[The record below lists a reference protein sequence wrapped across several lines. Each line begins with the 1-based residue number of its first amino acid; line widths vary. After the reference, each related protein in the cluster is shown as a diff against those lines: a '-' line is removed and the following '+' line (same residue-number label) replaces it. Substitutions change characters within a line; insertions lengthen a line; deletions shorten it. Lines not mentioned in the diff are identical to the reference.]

1 MRQTV
6 KGETRIT
13 MSNGSWNVAVVGALG
28 MVGTEMIRTLE
39 RRNFP
44 VGELRPL
51 DLPENEGRGIDFRG
65 EAVKLRGATEENF
78 KGIDIALF
86 SAGGAASLDL
96 APKAVKQGAVVVDN
110 SSAWRMDPSCPLVV
124 PEVNAG
130 DLDLHRGIIAN
141 PNCSTIQMVVVLKPI
156 HDRAK
161 IKRVVVAT
169 YQATTGAGQKGSLAL
184 ERESMQF
191 CKVGTAVDPEGF
203 QYQIAFNVIPHID
216 VFQQGGYTKEEYKMV
231 NETKKIMGD
240 DSIRV
245 TATCVRV
252 PVFYGHSE
260 AVNVETET
268 KISPEQ
274 ARSILENSPGV
285 VVLDDPENLKY
296 PMPIMSDQ
304 QDATFVG
311 RIRED
316 FSIENGLNLWIVS
329 NNIRKG
335 AALNA
340 VQIAEQLV
348 QRDLL
353 NK

>member
-1 MRQTV
+1 MSD
-6 KGETRIT
+6 KG
-13 MSNGSWNVAVVGALG
+13 WNVAVVGALG

-44 VGELRPL
+44 VDELCPL
-51 DLPENEGRGIDFRG
+51 DLPENEGAEILFRE
-65 EAVKLRGATEENF
+65 EAAKVRAATEGNF
-78 KGIDIALF
+78 EGIDIALF
-86 SAGGAASLDL
+86 SAGATASLDL
-96 APKAVKQGAVVVDN
+96 APKAVRQGAVVVDN

-124 PEVNAG
+124 PEVNAH
-130 DLDLHRGIIAN
+130 DLDRHRGIIAN

-156 HDRAK
+156 YDRAK
-161 IKRVVVAT
+161 IKRVVVST

-191 CKVGTAVDPEGF
+191 CKSGAAVDPEGF

-216 VFQQGGYTKEEYKMV
+216 VFQEGGYTKEEYKMV
-231 NETKKIMGD
+231 NETKKILGD

-260 AVNVETET
+260 AVNIETET
-268 KISPEQ
+268 KLSPGQ
-274 ARSILENSPGV
+274 ARRVLENSPSV

-340 VQIAEQLV
+340 VQIAEELI
-348 QRDLL
+348 RRGLL